1 MVTFFSL
8 LTTAFSCI
16 FYGVITTAVIM
27 SILYFVLKSLSK
39 GIVQSFPFYITGLI
53 LAFLLICNLSV
64 LIGAFQVKSTTE
76 AMELSL
82 RQLTENTSGI
92 VNAKESQA
100 VFDYLV
106 DEYPLLGNYLQIAD
120 FSGNDISNLAMVIP
134 EVVRKEMNH
143 VIWSKFLWSLG
154 YIVVACFI
162 AILFEQGQRQ
172 RKGVTT
178 RRSRVSNRR
187 VRMYR

>member
-76 AMELSL
+76 AMELS
-82 RQLTENTSGI
+82 
-92 VNAKESQA
+92 
-100 VFDYLV
+100 
-106 DEYPLLGNYLQIAD
+106 
-120 FSGNDISNLAMVIP
+120 
-134 EVVRKEMNH
+134 
-143 VIWSKFLWSLG
+143 
-154 YIVVACFI
+154 
-162 AILFEQGQRQ
+162 
-172 RKGVTT
+172 
-178 RRSRVSNRR
+178 
-187 VRMYR
+187 

>member
-134 EVVRKEMNH
+134 EVVRKEMN
-143 VIWSKFLWSLG
+143 
-154 YIVVACFI
+154 
-162 AILFEQGQRQ
+162 Q
-172 RKGVTT
+172 
-178 RRSRVSNRR
+178 
-187 VRMYR
+187 

>member
-1 MVTFFSL
+1 MN
-8 LTTAFSCI
+8 AFETYKRQNSNYQQI
-16 FYGVITTAVIM
+16 FKLQQDELQKIHE
-27 SILYFVLKSLSK
+27 
-39 GIVQSFPFYITGLI
+39 
-53 LAFLLICNLSV
+53 
-64 LIGAFQVKSTTE
+64 TE
-76 AMELSL
+76 KVN
-82 RQLTENTSGI
+82 ENTSGI